1 MFLKIKNEKII
12 KKKLRFIYNEIKNN
26 FLELKWYK
34 SYDEKR

>member
-12 KKKLRFIYNEIKNN
+12 KKKLIFIYNEIKNN